1 MIPAEIGHTL
11 IIAAIVLAV
20 IWACHRVWRGITQAR
35 EPEPDEEAYGDTS
48 CWRGDMH
55 KARRAGDMD
64 TGR

>member
-35 EPEPDEEAYGDTS
+35 EPEPETHGDDGGRPSYGNQLTN
-48 CWRGDMH
+48 WE
-55 KARRAGDMD
+55 AGD
-64 TGR
+64 